1 MKLGLILG
9 TGGAKYSIDM
19 DFIKEAER
27 LGYDSV
33 WTSEAW
39 GSDAISPAAWILGQ
53 TSKIKVGTGIIQ
65 MSART
70 PSCAAMTA
78 MTLQQLSG
86 NRFILGIGP
95 SGPQVIE
102 GWHGQPY
109 GKPLTRTREYIQ
121 IVRDILKREAPLT
134 HDGECYQ
141 IPYGGPGATGLGK
154 PLRSVLHGDPSLRIV
169 TGTIAPAGVRTS
181 AEVADGM
188 IPVFMSADTP
198 GIFDEDLAKGF
209 AKAGGG
215 KSVDDF
221 AVTPFIRVNINDDL
235 DKARQPV
242 RENLAL
248 YIGGMG
254 AREKNFYNQ
263 IFRRYGYEREA
274 DAIQELFLSGRKDEA
289 EAAIPD
295 RYLEQACLVGD
306 EHFVRDRLQA
316 LKASGVTTLNV
327 SLVGDERAE
336 RVRQCDRLRELVE
349 TL

>member
-1 MKLGLILG
+1 MKLGVILG
-9 TGGAKYSIDM
+9 TGGAQYSIDM
-19 DFIKEAER
+19 AFIKEAES

-53 TSKIKVGTGIIQ
+53 TTKIKVGTGIIQ

-102 GWHGQPY
+102 GWHGMPY

-121 IVRDILKREAPLT
+121 IIRDILKREAPLT

-141 IPYGGPGATGLGK
+141 IPYNGPGATRLGK
-154 PLRSVLHGDPSLRIV
+154 PLRSVLHGDPSLPII

-188 IPVFMSADTP
+188 IPVFMSVDNAD
-198 GIFDEDLAKGF
+198 IFDEDLAKGF
-209 AKAGGG
+209 AKAGNG

-221 AVTPFIRVNINDDL
+221 AVTPFIRVNIDDDA

-254 AREKNFYNQ
+254 AREKNFYNDYAK
-263 IFRRYGYEREA
+263 RLGYEAAAVE
-274 DAIQELFLSGRKDEA
+274 IQDHFLSGRRA
-289 EAAIPD
+289 EAMAAVPD
-295 RYLEQACLVGD
+295 ALIDSVSLTGSKGAVKE
-306 EHFVRDRLQA
+306 RLQQW
-316 LKASGVTTLNV
+316 KAASKDNKVDSLLCGVSKVEDLRF
-327 SLVGDERAE
+327 LAE
-336 RVRQCDRLRELVE
+336 EVL
-349 TL
+349 